1 VRDWNVLVRKRFNGR
16 GLTELQ
22 QTEVVSELAAHL
34 EDLYE
39 HERSS
44 GITEAVAVSRAL
56 NEVDNWR
63 QLSRNINRTRKT
75 EGQMNSRTK
84 SLWLPGLTTLTV
96 AMGALAIIMG
106 HDVHRFYFEPRIY
119 WYGSMAV
126 MEIYLPWLAILP
138 IIGGIG
144 AYLSRLA
151 NGNLKTRLAAALF
164 PALVVFALFCPG
176 VVVTAVFEH
185 HLNWHVLPVAFAGM
199 VFSWVLLPGSVLALG
214 ALPFLGLSRVREA
227 YRRDS

>member
-1 VRDWNVLVRKRFNGR
+1 MRDWNVLVRERFSGR
-16 GLTELQ
+16 GLSELQ

-39 HERSS
+39 HQRSL
-44 GITEAVAVSRAL
+44 GIGEAEAISRAL
-56 NEVDNWR
+56 NEVNNWR
-63 QLSRNINRTRKT
+63 QLSRDISSTKKP
-75 EGQMNSRTK
+75 EGHMNYRTK
-84 SLWLPGLTTLTV
+84 SLWLPGFTTLTA

-144 AYLSRLA
+144 AYLSRMA

-176 VVVTAVFEH
+176 IVVTAVFEH

-199 VFSWVLLPGSVLALG
+199 VFSWVLLPGAALTLG
-214 ALPFLGLSRVREA
+214 ALPFLRSSQVRDAE
-227 YRRDS
+227 YSGS